1 MNGKPMLSVE
11 RELRGAV
18 EQALLAIK
26 RIYQAGHDG
35 IVGAGG
41 SCDQPG
47 VMFECDPTVRGLR
60 AMLSRPEGWLPCSP
74 ELLESGVDCATA
86 PRWSNKEWD
95 GHSHWHPSPAAQHQG
110 EPVAV
115 VIEETHNYGSYLVFG
130 AAGSGVQQPR
140 QVVERKAHLFDQ
152 ALPSGT
158 KLYAEQPAPVA
169 VITDDYCIMP
179 RRLTAEN
186 GAKALLLGEFKL
198 EVIQGCPECAELE
211 EPDEYCSI
219 CDGEGEYGQQHMIPW
234 DQIKFIYSEA
244 VKGLAKPNEMKS

>member
-1 MNGKPMLSVE
+1 MTNKPMLSVE
-11 RELRGAV
+11 REQILAVCNVVAVAEKLEKEAFAKGVSHVDVAAFRSLRYALDHLTSVSAV
-18 EQALLAIK
+18 ELRALLDKPVFESQYAGMNQQ
-26 RIYQAGHDG
+26 QAQAVSD
-35 IVGAGG
+35 
-41 SCDQPG
+41 
-47 VMFECDPTVRGLR
+47 
-60 AMLSRPEGWLPCSP
+60 
-74 ELLESGVDCATA
+74 GVDEILHG
-86 PRWSNKEWD
+86 K
-95 GHSHWHPSPAAQHQG
+95 PAAQHQG
-110 EPVAV
+110 EPV
-115 VIEETHNYGSYLVFG
+115 VIVELVENKTYGGMHIAKWDNPGGLKE
-130 AAGSGVQQPR
+130 GS
-140 QVVERKAHLFDQ
+140 H
-152 ALPSGT
+152 